1 MLVFLLV
8 SVLLLPLLKVLLTL
22 LLLGLAQA
30 LDLVLVLPLLHC
42 LLSLR
47 YLPSLCPCCVVWCF
61 GSGTGF
67 DGCAFGFM
75 FVLAVPF
82 DCAFAFAFSFGLGCL
97 VPVLVFGS
105 RFGLMFLDLGL
116 DLLALG

>member
-1 MLVFLLV
+1 
-8 SVLLLPLLKVLLTL
+8 
-22 LLLGLAQA
+22 
-30 LDLVLVLPLLHC
+30 
-42 LLSLR
+42 
-47 YLPSLCPCCVVWCF
+47 
-61 GSGTGF
+61 
-67 DGCAFGFM
+67 M

-82 DCAFAFAFSFGLGCL
+82 DCAFAFAFSFGLGRL